1 MTSRSRQ
8 GFQTK
13 IWGPLLWGFL
23 SIAVLNYS
31 CTPTKQ
37 EQKQY
42 YAFFKAL
49 QTVLPC
55 RACRDSTAKFYSEGN
70 TKLSMQVFRSRTT
83 LALWLWRL
91 HHKVNVR
98 LGKRCNLSF
107 KSFNQK
113 YEHYRAECSVAKHGC
128 VAPAGKPKKRAVVVI
143 MTEDEFADMGLKSSI
158 VNLKDLR

>member
-13 IWGPLLWGFL
+13 IWGVIWLPLHII
-23 SIAVLNYS
+23 SLNYP
-31 CTPTKQ
+31 CHPTKQ

-42 YAFFKAL
+42 YTFFKAL

-55 RACRDSTAKFYSEGN
+55 RACRKSTEKFFKTGN
-70 TKLSMQVFRSRTT
+70 TKLTVEIFKSRTT

-91 HHKVNVR
+91 HNRVNIR

-107 KSFNQK
+107 KSMCRK
-113 YEHYRAECSVAKHGC
+113 YELFRAECSVAKHGC
-128 VAPAGKPKKRAVVVI
+128 VAPKGKPKKRAVVVI

-158 VNLKDLR
+158 VSLKDLR